1 MSQADSL
8 RHIAILWDGLEE
20 EIEELRKNEY
30 RLLERIKDYQQRL
43 DTEMSEV
50 ARLKYELDLRKG
62 F

>member
-8 RHIAILWDGLEE
+8 RHIAILWGGLEE
-20 EIEELRKNEY
+20 EIEELRKNEV
-30 RLLERIKDYQQRL
+30 RLLAQVEDYRRRL

-50 ARLKYELDLRKG
+50 KRLQYELDLRKG

>member
-8 RHIAILWDGLEE
+8 RHIAILWDDIEN
-20 EIEELRKNEY
+20 EIEELRKNEV
-30 RLLERIKDYQQRL
+30 RLLAQVEDYRRRL

-50 ARLKYELDLRKG
+50 KRLQYELDLRKG

>member
-8 RHIAILWDGLEE
+8 RHIAILWDDIEN
-20 EIEELRKNEY
+20 EIEELRKENY
-30 RLLERIKDYQQRL
+30 KLQSRVDDYIQRL

-50 ARLKYELDLRKG
+50 ARLKYELNLRKG